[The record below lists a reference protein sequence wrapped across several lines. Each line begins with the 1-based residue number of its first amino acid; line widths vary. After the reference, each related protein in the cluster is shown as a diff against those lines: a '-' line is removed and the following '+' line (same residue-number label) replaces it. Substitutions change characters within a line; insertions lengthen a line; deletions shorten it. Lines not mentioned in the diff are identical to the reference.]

1 LAAASDHHRPGRLGG
16 QHRGDR
22 RVAELGVQAA
32 EALEHAHQLGVIH
45 RDVKPANVFLVDG
58 AVEHAKLIDFG
69 VARSRHIESDTT
81 RTGDRVGTPRY
92 MAPEQVTGEAVTPR
106 ADVYAGAIILWEM
119 LTRRRASTYR
129 ESETI
134 VNAMF
139 DAMATSLTRGER
151 IEVRGFGSFA
161 VKQRRARQGR
171 NPKTG
176 EQVKVDAKK
185 IPFFRAGKELRIDV
199 NGAEAEDE

>member
-1 LAAASDHHRPGRLGG
+1 MTKREIIDALLARKNA
-16 QHRGDR
+16 
-22 RVAELGVQAA
+22 
-32 EALEHAHQLGVIH
+32 
-45 RDVKPANVFLVDG
+45 F
-58 AVEHAKLIDFG
+58 
-69 VARSRHIESDTT
+69 
-81 RTGDRVGTPRY
+81 
-92 MAPEQVTGEAVTPR
+92 
-106 ADVYAGAIILWEM
+106 
-119 LTRRRASTYR
+119 TYR

-176 EQVKVDAKK
+176 ELVKVDAKQ
-185 IPFFRAGKELRIDV
+185 IPFFRAGKELRIEV